1 MGVGEGYLQTSFV
14 FILKNSMLRAAG
26 DHYFSLVEKASF
38 GEART
43 QTRAERKVE
52 QKRPES
58 TDEDFPLG

>member
-1 MGVGEGYLQTSFV
+1 
-14 FILKNSMLRAAG
+14 MLRAAG
-26 DHYFSLVEKASF
+26 DHYVSLVEKASF

-58 TDEDFPLG
+58 TDKDFPLG